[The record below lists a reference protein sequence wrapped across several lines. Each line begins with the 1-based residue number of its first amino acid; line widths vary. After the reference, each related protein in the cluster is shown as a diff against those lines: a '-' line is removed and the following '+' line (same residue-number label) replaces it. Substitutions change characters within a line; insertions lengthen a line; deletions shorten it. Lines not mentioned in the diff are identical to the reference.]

1 MPLFLD
7 FSLQPGYLVSRPT
20 LRYPIQLVCPFV
32 GDYLPQT
39 VLKGRH
45 DHIIFFSVLHHI
57 SIQNPHVF

>member
-7 FSLQPGYLVSRPT
+7 FSFQLLD